1 MSHSALTRP
10 LLERPLWVRVDSDL
24 TVGNRGGDFLGT
36 IERTTVGFVALDGRG
51 DPAGLFPTRKRAQ
64 QALTSLSGASLVRRR
79 ARARRAGF
87 AAATGAGSVAL
98 ALALTAGAL
107 APVL

>member
-36 IERTTVGFVALDGRG
+36 IERTRAGFVALDGHG
-51 DPAGLFPTRKRAQ
+51 
-64 QALTSLSGASLVRRR
+64 
-79 ARARRAGF
+79 
-87 AAATGAGSVAL
+87 
-98 ALALTAGAL
+98 
-107 APVL
+107 